1 MSEMRFFDVLPV
13 RIQPYEG
20 ECLSGYLLRLAAA
33 NGVIDFRAFV
43 QSLFP
48 AWHNRRQVHV
58 LRWEYPVDSWGA
70 LPLRTQLPV
79 ERLVQMTLLPWVA
92 KFRTPPI
99 RTDIRQ
105 LSPGQILRDLVHSTL
120 QVCPL
125 CLQEEKPY
133 RRLLWRL
140 QPVVACL
147 KHGCRLQGVCHC
159 CGQSLPVVESY
170 QQHLKCG
177 HCGADLR
184 QLPVVPAADGVLARE
199 ARQQPDW
206 QFLLDPAV
214 SLVCDL
220 AKETKLDIARQ
231 VGLKMRYL
239 RQQQGE
245 SIAQLAKRSRIAES
259 MISSAEGGRRASLV
273 TYLEYLDSMAY
284 TWQELATITIPAENL
299 AAYSRP
305 RRLSLRLCP
314 NPACDHHTISSP
326 KVTLT
331 RDQPDL
337 QLARFHCQTCGRRFT
352 RAYTGKLVTKP
363 RVPEGE
369 TRKYVLIKPEAEV
382 ERAKQLGLQG
392 ETDRAVAEALGW
404 TAHNA
409 FSCWRVL
416 GIYDEVR
423 EARRRRRQ
431 REKQQR
437 RQALRERVDVILDEF
452 CQQDEPIT
460 LARVNRALGENKP
473 YLRVGDYPE
482 IVAHVKA
489 VTQAHHSRCR
499 QQRLEQWQTQIEA
512 VIADYQDQDIPL
524 TIHKIAAEVG
534 LAYWQ
539 LRDDYPELM
548 ALIRQS
554 VRADREMRRNYQ
566 LAQQCVQISQA
577 AARLT
582 AQGSPLTR
590 TAILAEARQ
599 HIPIDDSVPQVYE
612 WLKWW
617 IGNFGARD

>member
-1 MSEMRFFDVLPV
+1 MSETRFFDVLPV

-20 ECLSGYLLRLAAA
+20 ECLSGYLLRLADA
-33 NGVIDFRAFV
+33 NGVIDFRAFI

-48 AWHNRRQVHV
+48 TWHNHRQVHV
-58 LRWEYPVDSWGA
+58 LRWEYPVDGWGA
-70 LPLRTQLPV
+70 LQLRAQLPV
-79 ERLVQMTLLPWVA
+79 EKLVRMTLLPWVA

-125 CLQEEKPY
+125 CLQEDKPY

-147 KHGCRLQGVCHC
+147 KHGCQLQGVCHG

-170 QQHLKCG
+170 QQHLECG
-177 HCGADLR
+177 YCGADLR
-184 QLPVVPAADGVLARE
+184 RLPIVWATDEVLVRE

-206 QFLLDPAV
+206 QFLLDPTV
-214 SLVCDL
+214 SLVGDFV
-220 AKETKLDIARQ
+220 KETKQDIASQ

-239 RQQQGE
+239 RQQRGE
-245 SIAQLAKRSRIAES
+245 SITQLATCSGIAES
-259 MISSAEGGRRASLV
+259 MISSVEGGRRASLV
-273 TYLEYLDSMAY
+273 TYLEYLNRMSC
-284 TWQELATITIPAENL
+284 TWQELATITIPAEDITR
-299 AAYSRP
+299 YSQP

-314 NPACDHHTISSP
+314 NPACDHHTIPSS
-326 KVTLT
+326 KVVLT
-331 RDQPDL
+331 KDQPDL
-337 QLARFHCQTCGRRFT
+337 QLARFHCRTCGRRFT
-352 RAYTGKLVTKP
+352 RAYTGELVTKP

-392 ETDRAVAEALGW
+392 ETDRVVAETLGW

-416 GIYDEVR
+416 DIYDEVR
-423 EARRRRRQ
+423 DARRRRRQ
-431 REKQQR
+431 REMQQR
-437 RQALRERVDVILDEF
+437 RQALRERVDAILDEF

-460 LARVNRALGENKP
+460 LARVERALSKNMP
-473 YLRVGDYPE
+473 YLRVSYYPE
-482 IVAHVKA
+482 IVAYVKTVA
-489 VTQAHHSRCR
+489 QVHCIQCR
-499 QQRLEQWQTQIEA
+499 QQHVEQWQKQIEA
-512 VIADYQDQDIPL
+512 VIASYQDQDIPL
-524 TIHKIAAEVG
+524 TIHKIAAEIG
-534 LAYWQ
+534 LVYWQ

-548 ALIRQS
+548 VLIRHS

-566 LAQQCVQISQA
+566 IAQQRVQISQA
-577 AARLT
+577 AARLMT
-582 AQGSPLTR
+582 QGIPVTR
-590 TAILAEARQ
+590 MAILTEARQ